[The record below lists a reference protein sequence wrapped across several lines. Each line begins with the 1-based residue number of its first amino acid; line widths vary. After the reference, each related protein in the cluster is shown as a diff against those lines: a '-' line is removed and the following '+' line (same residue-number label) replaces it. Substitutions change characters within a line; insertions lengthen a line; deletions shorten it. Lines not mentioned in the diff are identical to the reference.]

1 MSSRMTDVVQRAID
15 IGVSAAALVV
25 TAPVMAGVAAAVA
38 VDLGRPVLFRQQ
50 RPGLHGRPFTLIKFR
65 SMRDVDERRGLVT
78 DADRL
83 TGLGRA
89 LRATSLDELPTL
101 WNVLR
106 GDMSL
111 VGPRPLL
118 MRYLDL
124 YSPEQAR
131 RHLVRPGV
139 TGLAQVSGRNLVD
152 WDERLALDVWYVD
165 HRSLALNA
173 RICLRTVLTLLRRE
187 GVSAPG
193 EATMPLFTGS
203 ARAGAEA
210 DGDA

>member
-1 MSSRMTDVVQRAID
+1 MSARFTDMAQRAID
-15 IGVSAAALVV
+15 IGVSATALVV

-38 VDLGRPVLFRQQ
+38 ANLGRPVLFRQR
-50 RPGLHGRPFTLIKFR
+50 RPGLHGRPFTLVKFR
-65 SMRDVDERRGLVT
+65 TMRDVDERRGLVT

-89 LRATSLDELPTL
+89 LRSTSLDELPTL

-118 MRYLDL
+118 MQYLDL
-124 YSPEQAR
+124 YSPDQAR

-139 TGLAQVSGRNLVD
+139 TGLAQVSGRNLLD
-152 WDERLALDVWYVD
+152 WEERLALDVWYVD

-173 RICLRTVLTLLRRE
+173 KICLRTVLTLFRRE
-187 GVSAPG
+187 GISAPG

-203 ARAGAEA
+203 PRAASEA
-210 DGDA
+210 AGDA

>member
-1 MSSRMTDVVQRAID
+1 MAQRAID
-15 IGVSAAALVV
+15 IGVSATALVV

-38 VDLGRPVLFRQQ
+38 ANLGRPVLFRQQ
-50 RPGLHGRPFTLIKFR
+50 RPGLHGRPFTLVKFR
-65 SMRDVDERRGLVT
+65 TMRDVDERRGLVT

-89 LRATSLDELPTL
+89 LRSTSLDELPTL

-118 MRYLDL
+118 MQYLDL
-124 YSPEQAR
+124 YSPDQAR

-139 TGLAQVSGRNLVD
+139 TGLAQVSGRNLLD
-152 WDERLALDVWYVD
+152 WEERLALDVWYVD

-173 RICLRTVLTLLRRE
+173 KICLRTVLTLFRRE
-187 GVSAPG
+187 GISAPG

-203 ARAGAEA
+203 PRAVAEA